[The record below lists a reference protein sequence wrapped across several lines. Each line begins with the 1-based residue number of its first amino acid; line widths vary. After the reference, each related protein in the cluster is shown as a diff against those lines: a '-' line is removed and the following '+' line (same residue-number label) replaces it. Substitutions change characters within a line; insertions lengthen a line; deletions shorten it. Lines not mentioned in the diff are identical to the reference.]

1 MAHPVE
7 VILLLNF
14 AHVPHDFF
22 LLLETRKNFQ
32 LTESPEQA
40 SFTPSDHPA
49 HSICGVT
56 LNFTFCVL

>member
-1 MAHPVE
+1 MKRLHTEYHYIPMAHPVE

-22 LLLETRKNFQ
+22 TTRKNFQ

-49 HSICGVT
+49 QSIC
-56 LNFTFCVL
+56 